1 VKIIRQI
8 ENIIILIL
16 WVTIISTFPYALLNN
31 YNLLLSD
38 YLGLTGL
45 SAVSL
50 IAFYYP
56 KMTFKALMI
65 LLLLGVFN
73 IFSFIY
79 FINLVLTFGFSSIV
93 TPGIQLFSL
102 VLLLVLAYKKQVEL
116 SNLYK
121 NLFGRTDEEIQ
132 QSKESLKN
140 SFKLKF
146 STLSDTEIE
155 IRLKNNLVEEAR
167 NALIEIHN
175 ERKKAL

>member
-1 VKIIRQI
+1 VKKIKQT

-45 SAVSL
+45 SAVSF

-56 KMTFKALMI
+56 KMTFKALI
-65 LLLLGVFN
+65 VLLLFGLFN
-73 IFSFIY
+73 VFSFIY
-79 FINLVLTFGFSSIV
+79 FMNLVLAFGFSSIV
-93 TPGIQLFSL
+93 TPGIQLLSL
-102 VLLLVLAYKKQVEL
+102 VLLLVLAFKRQVEL
-116 SNLYK
+116 SILWTI
-121 NLFGRTDEEIQ
+121 LFGHTDEEMQ
-132 QSKESLKN
+132 QKKESLKN

-155 IRLKNNLVEEAR
+155 SRLKNNLVEEAR
-167 NALIEIHN
+167 IALIEIHN
-175 ERKKAL
+175 ERKKAV